1 MAGIVRLNELPEG
14 SGSLS
19 NDDIFVFMDDPSG
32 GGVTKKISLSQIGTA
47 ILANDSRWDYFLP
60 SAPSGVSGV
69 EGDRSVSLTWTSSG
83 EPVETLPVTDYVI
96 QYSSDNGTTWTTF
109 ADVVSPSTSVVVD
122 NLVNNTN
129 YKFRVRAV
137 NGIGLGAYSS
147 MSSTLTPEMPKPS
160 GVTGSSADGAV
171 LLNWSAPS
179 PSPIDGITDYL
190 IQYSSNNGSTWTTFD
205 DGISIATS
213 GTVTGLTNG
222 TGYKFRVAAV
232 NNVETSNYSSSSDT
246 VTPNVPN
253 PAYLLMHFDGNLN
266 DSSANQFSVT
276 AVGGAAVSTTES
288 RFGGSSLYL
297 NGNNQYLNVAGT
309 DTGELEIGDY
319 TIEAWIRPDSVSD
332 FRTIAAQW
340 AGPDG
345 GDFIFYVQN
354 GQLRGEFQDSTNG
367 NGVALG
373 IGGGSISTNE
383 WQHVAMTR
391 TGNAARLFLNGV
403 MVASGTLSGVYQP
416 SAKDII
422 QIGAFDSTNALG
434 DFAGYIDEL
443 RIITGT
449 SLYSSDD
456 GFVPPTAPF

>member
-160 GVTGSSADGAV
+160 GVTGSSADEAV
-171 LLNWSAPS
+171 FLTWSAPS

-276 AVGGAAVSTTES
+276 AVGEATVSTTES
-288 RFGGSSLYL
+288 KFGGSSLYL
-297 NGNNQYLNVAGT
+297 NGNGQYLNILGT
-309 DTGELEIGDY
+309 DTGALENDDY
-319 TIEAWIRPDSVSD
+319 TIEAW
-332 FRTIAAQW
+332 FRANSGSADGVFVTNW
-340 AGPDG
+340 EGPQG
-345 GDFIFYVQN
+345 GDFILGMTG
-354 GQLRGEFQDSTNG
+354 GQLYGYSQQATTNNGEAAYMSGGTVVTGQWHHA
-367 NGVALG
+367 AL
-373 IGGGSISTNE
+373 
-383 WQHVAMTR
+383 TR
-391 TGNAARLFLNGV
+391 TGNTARLFLDGT
-403 MVASGTLSGVYQP
+403 MVASANVPYRGYISP
-416 SAKDII
+416 RNPIR
-422 QIGAFDSTNALG
+422 IGAYGTNG
-434 DFAGYIDEL
+434 TFHNFSGYIDEL